1 MIHIDT
7 IKLPTKEEEENF
19 INYEKLIH
27 ERVEAVR
34 NLRAEFEMLPVKISF
49 IPSSSLAQP

>member
-34 NLRAEFEMLPVKISF
+34 NLRAEFEM
-49 IPSSSLAQP
+49 